1 MVLKPL
7 EFSDALSDSPW
18 FRQNLHEHE
27 QALDE
32 TAKSIKLIGDHCRKL
47 ISCMRKVCQSQR
59 GFANLLV
66 DFKIA
71 TVGSTQTDD
80 ERAIAHSVK
89 DFGNLLLKIEDHR
102 SRILTDA
109 ETLYLDPLK
118 ELVENINTV
127 LHDSKR
133 RYDKESQRFYSNLE
147 KHLHLS
153 TARKTDFREADAQL
167 GQQQQA
173 FCQASLQYVSEIQ
186 SIQEHLKFAFVE
198 TLSTFLS
205 HWLTFYKIGNDANEK
220 FRPQL
225 SGIQQKVQKAK
236 QSFEATQA
244 EANIL
249 KAKMLTTHLKT
260 APFSITGSSSENSSS
275 STTTSTG
282 NIKQGYIYMQEKS
295 KIPTKIS
302 RDVLSRPW
310 TKYYC
315 VFSKETRIFT
325 MIPVNSSAKTVKNRR
340 KKKLFGL
347 DDTFLFMQIAQFS
360 KKKKAVMKNYYI
372 FLSF

>member
-1 MVLKPL
+1 
-7 EFSDALSDSPW
+7 
-18 FRQNLHEHE
+18 
-27 QALDE
+27 
-32 TAKSIKLIGDHCRKL
+32 
-47 ISCMRKVCQSQR
+47 MRKGDDFFFLLKFNLFLEVCQSQR

-80 ERAIAHSVK
+80 ERAIATSVK
-89 DFGNLLLKIEDHR
+89 DFGGLLMKIEDHR
-102 SRILTDA
+102 SSILTDA

-118 ELVENINTV
+118 ELVENINIV

-133 RYDKESQRFYSNLE
+133 RYDKESQRFYSGLE

-167 GQQQQA
+167 GQQQQT

-225 SGIQQKVQKAK
+225 SNIQQKVQKAK

-244 EANIL
+244 EANML
-249 KAKMLTTHLKT
+249 KQKMLTTHLKT
-260 APFSITGSSSENSSS
+260 TPFSSGSSTDHSSS
-275 STTTSTG
+275 SNTG

-295 KIPTKIS
+295 KIPSKYAMLWIKNLILTH
-302 RDVLSRPW
+302 LSQNQ
-310 TKYYC
+310 
-315 VFSKETRIFT
+315 S
-325 MIPVNSSAKTVKNRR
+325 
-340 KKKLFGL
+340 
-347 DDTFLFMQIAQFS
+347 
-360 KKKKAVMKNYYI
+360 
-372 FLSF
+372 